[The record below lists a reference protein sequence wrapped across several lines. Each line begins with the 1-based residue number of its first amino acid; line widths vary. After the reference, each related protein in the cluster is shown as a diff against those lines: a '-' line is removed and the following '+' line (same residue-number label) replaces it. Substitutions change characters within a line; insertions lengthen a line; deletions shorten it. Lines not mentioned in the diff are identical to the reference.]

1 MTRRFHPD
9 VIRYYLAHCIPENKD
24 SNFSW
29 QEFIERNN
37 ELANA
42 LGNLVHRVL
51 QFSVNKFGGAYGP
64 IDRTRV
70 TDMDKEF
77 LDATMR
83 GKELISQE
91 LEGFNFRKALSELMH
106 LMSEG
111 NKYFND
117 RKVWDV
123 LKTDA
128 VEARNIINICIHYLK
143 NLAILMEPFLPVTSE
158 HIRKML
164 QLG

>member
-1 MTRRFHPD
+1 
-9 VIRYYLAHCIPENKD
+9 
-24 SNFSW
+24 
-29 QEFIERNN
+29 
-37 ELANA
+37 
-42 LGNLVHRVL
+42 
-51 QFSVNKFGGAYGP
+51 
-64 IDRTRV
+64 
-70 TDMDKEF
+70 MDKEF

-91 LEGFNFRKALSELMH
+91 LEGFNFRKALSELMN

-123 LKTDA
+123 MKTDEI
-128 VEARNIINICIHYLK
+128 EARNIINICIHYLK
-143 NLAILMEPFLPVTSE
+143 NLAILMEPFLPVTSD

-164 QLG
+164 QIE